1 MDYVGR
7 RLSSLP
13 IAGAALVALL
23 GAGVLESAGVPG
35 PTAIAAGLVV
45 FVATALAAEVTID
58 HRIRH
63 RANGPR

>member
-13 IAGAALVALL
+13 IVGGALVALL

-35 PTAIAAGLVV
+35 PVAIAAGLVA
-45 FVATALAAEVTID
+45 FVSIALAAEVTLS

-63 RANGPR
+63 RENGPR

>member
-13 IAGAALVALL
+13 IVGGALVALL

-35 PTAIAAGLVV
+35 PAAMAAGLVV
-45 FVATALAAEVTID
+45 FIATALAAEVTLG
-58 HRIRH
+58 HWIRH

>member
-1 MDYVGR
+1 MHYVSR

-13 IAGAALVALL
+13 IVAGALVALL
-23 GAGVLESAGVPG
+23 GAGLLESAGVPG
-35 PTAIAAGLVV
+35 PAATAAGLVV
-45 FVATALAAEVTID
+45 FVATVLAADETLG